1 MLNNT
6 EHHHTKFSCHGNL
19 ASAIHVPLNFC
30 VQSQC
35 FAIYSSDE
43 YTVMQ
48 QDMNVTVSLTYI
60 YLDLEWECGDFRLF
74 SFLWLFDALEL

>member
-19 ASAIHVPLNFC
+19 APVIPVPLNFC
-30 VQSQC
+30 VQCQC

-48 QDMNVTVSLTYI
+48 QDINVTVSLTYI